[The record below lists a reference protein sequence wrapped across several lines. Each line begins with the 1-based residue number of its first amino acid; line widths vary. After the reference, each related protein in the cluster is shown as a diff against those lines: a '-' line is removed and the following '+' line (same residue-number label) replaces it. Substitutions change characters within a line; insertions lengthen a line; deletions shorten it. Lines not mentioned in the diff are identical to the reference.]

1 MAKRRTERYDTPGR
15 LGHGMVRHTP
25 IGMALT
31 VLAQI
36 AFAAPAAAESGSTG
50 GAVGLHDKSISG
62 ATPADRPATVQPKP
76 AATSSGGPC
85 SKLAGT
91 WSWYLG
97 VSNVILQSDG
107 TMQHPASGTGGRWTC
122 SGNTGRLIWSNGG
135 AGRTDHITVSQDG
148 DSMLVVSPWGGG
160 IKFTA
165 SRR

>member
-1 MAKRRTERYDTPGR
+1 MLKRLSIGVA
-15 LGHGMVRHTP
+15 LG
-25 IGMALT
+25 AL
-31 VLAQI
+31 VQI
-36 AFAAPAAAESGSTG
+36 VCAVPVIAESGSTG

-62 ATPADRPATVQPKP
+62 ATPADRPAIVRPKS
-76 AATSSGGPC
+76 AAVTSGGPC

-97 VSNVILQSDG
+97 VSNVILQGDG

-122 SGNTGRLIWSNGG
+122 NGNTGMLVWSNGG
-135 AGRTDHITVSQDG
+135 AGRIDHITVSQDG
-148 DSMLVVSPWGGG
+148 ESMLVVSPWGGG

>member
-1 MAKRRTERYDTPGR
+1 MLKR
-15 LGHGMVRHTP
+15 LS
-25 IGMALT
+25 IGVALAAL
-31 VLAQI
+31 VQI
-36 AFAAPAAAESGSTG
+36 VCAIPVIAESGSTG

-62 ATPADRPATVQPKP
+62 ATPADRPPIVRPKP
-76 AATSSGGPC
+76 AAVTSGGPC

-122 SGNTGRLIWSNGG
+122 NGNTGTLVWSNGG
-135 AGRTDHITVSQDG
+135 AGRIDHITVSQDG
-148 DSMLVVSPWGGG
+148 ESMLVVSPWGGG